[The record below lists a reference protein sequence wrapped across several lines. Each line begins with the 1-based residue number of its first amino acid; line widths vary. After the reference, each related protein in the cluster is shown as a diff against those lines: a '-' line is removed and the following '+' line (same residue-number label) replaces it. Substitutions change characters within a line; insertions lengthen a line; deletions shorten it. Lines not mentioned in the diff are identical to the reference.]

1 VSRDELIASSDIIT
15 LHCPLTPQT
24 HHMIDADAIA
34 RMRRGVMLINTS
46 RGAVVDTRAV
56 LRGLKDGVVGSLGL
70 DVYEEEADL
79 FFEDLSNRFIDD
91 DVFAR
96 LLTFPNVLITG
107 HQAFFTREALGAIAR
122 TTIANVTAFER
133 TGRATH
139 EVSVDKVKG

>member
-1 VSRDELIASSDIIT
+1 
-15 LHCPLTPQT
+15 
-24 HHMIDADAIA
+24 
-34 RMRRGVMLINTS
+34 
-46 RGAVVDTRAV
+46 
-56 LRGLKDGVVGSLGL
+56 VVGSLGL